1 MKRTILA
8 FIAGFVGWVLVVS
21 VLDRCLRIVVA
32 GYAAA
37 EPRMA
42 FTLGMML
49 ARLSIAAITSL
60 IAGAVV
66 MAIAPTSPRV
76 PWALGVVLLAVF
88 VPEHVRLW
96 SLFPLWYHL
105 TFLLTLVPLVLLGAR
120 LTQAA
125 AAARPDASSASS

>member
-1 MKRTILA
+1 MKRAILA
-8 FIAGFVGWVLVVS
+8 FIAGLVVWVLVVS
-21 VLDRCLRIVVA
+21 VLNRCLRIVIT

-42 FTLGMML
+42 FTLGMMA
-49 ARLSIAAITSL
+49 ARLAIAAITSL
-60 IAGAVV
+60 IAGAVAR
-66 MAIAPTSPRV
+66 AIAPASARA

-88 VPEHVRLW
+88 VPDHVRLW

-105 TFLLTLVPLVLLGAR
+105 TFLLTLVPLVVLGAR